1 MLAACNS
8 SDDSAPIGSRALW
21 VANGAS
27 VLEFVP
33 GQLVS
38 GQSSA
43 APRRILSSA
52 ALGNPQSVVFDAQGN
67 LWVLDPGG
75 LIQGKATPALFE
87 FSAAQL
93 NALASDPA
101 PMPAAT
107 LTSSYLK
114 FPAAAVFDLAGNL
127 WLTDQSANTLLVY
140 SAAQLAQSGANELN
154 PSMVLSSSALHGPAG
169 LAFDA
174 GGNIWIAMHGQA
186 ATAMTAAVPGA
197 TVVQFDLSTLPP
209 LPDGGTLT
217 DLLAAN
223 ITLSDDG
230 HGSIQA
236 PWALTFDTAGGLWL
250 SDSGSSAQLV
260 AFAKGDL
267 AQSGTPTPSVIL
279 SATNVG
285 AVASFAAP
293 HGICFDDI
301 EALAVTSSSGTFAA
315 AYYAPHQLASG
326 APIPYALLAGAG
338 TKLQSP
344 AGCTFGNIAH

>member
-1 MLAACNS
+1 M
-8 SDDSAPIGSRALW
+8 
-21 VANGAS
+21 
-27 VLEFVP
+27 LEFVP

-43 APRRILSSA
+43 APHRMLSSA
-52 ALGNPQSVVFDAQGN
+52 ALGSPQGVVFDAHGN

-75 LIQGKATPALFE
+75 LIKGKATPALFE
-87 FSAAQL
+87 FTAAQL

-101 PMPAAT
+101 PMPAASI
-107 LTSSYLK
+107 TSTYLK
-114 FPAAAVFDLAGNL
+114 YPAAAVFDLSGNL
-127 WLTDQSANTLLVY
+127 WLTDQAANTLLVF

-174 GGNIWIAMHGQA
+174 GGNMWIAMHGQA
-186 ATAMTAAVPGA
+186 ATAMTAAVPGT

-223 ITLSDDG
+223 ITLTADAQ
-230 HGSIQA
+230 GSIQA
-236 PWALTFDTAGGLWL
+236 PWALSFDSAGDLWV
-250 SDSGSSAQLV
+250 SDSGSSARLV
-260 AFAKGDL
+260 SFAKGDL

-285 AVASFAAP
+285 SVASFAAP

-301 EALAVTSSSGTFAA
+301 EALAVTSSAGTFAA
-315 AYYAPHQLASG
+315 AYYAPNQLSSG
-326 APIPYALLAGAG
+326 APVPYTLLTGAA

-344 AGCTFGNIAH
+344 AGCTFGNVAP

>member
-1 MLAACNS
+1 M
-8 SDDSAPIGSRALW
+8 
-21 VANGAS
+21 
-27 VLEFVP
+27 LEFVP

-43 APRRILSSA
+43 APQRILSSA
-52 ALGNPQSVVFDAQGN
+52 VLGNPQSVVFDAHGN

-75 LIQGKATPALFE
+75 LIKGKATPALFE

-101 PMPAAT
+101 PMPAASI
-107 LTSSYLK
+107 TSTSYLK
-114 FPAAAVFDLAGNL
+114 FPAAAVFDLSGNL

-140 SAAQLAQSGANELN
+140 SAAQLAQSGGNELN

-174 GGNIWIAMHGQA
+174 AGNMWIAMHGQA
-186 ATAMTAAVPGA
+186 ATAMTAAVPGT

-223 ITLSDDG
+223 ITLTDDG
-230 HGSIQA
+230 QGSIQA
-236 PWALTFDTAGGLWL
+236 PWALTFDTAGDLWL
-250 SDSGSSAQLV
+250 SDSGSGARLV
-260 AFAKGDL
+260 SFAKADL

-285 AVASFAAP
+285 SVASFAAP
-293 HGICFDDI
+293 HGVCFDDI
-301 EALAVTSSSGTFAA
+301 EALAVTSSAGTFAA
-315 AYYAPHQLASG
+315 AYYAPDQLSSG
-326 APIPYALLAGAG
+326 APIPYTLLAGVE

-344 AGCTFGNIAH
+344 AGCTFGTVAR